1 MLTLIY
7 IYRPHLDFGIG
18 LWHCWPVLLGVI
30 ILTYV
35 RPERGLIKPSDAHR
49 QGNVIYMGQ
58 ILRDTFHLS
67 IV

>member
-1 MLTLIY
+1 MLMLIY

-18 LWHCWPVLLGVI
+18 LWHCWPVLLGII

-35 RPERGLIKPSDAHR
+35 RPERGLIEPVYRLYK
-49 QGNVIYMGQ
+49 VIYLVPM
-58 ILRDTFHLS
+58 LTVKFHLP

>member
-18 LWHCWPVLLGVI
+18 LWHCWPVLLGAI

-35 RPERGLIKPSDAHR
+35 RPERGLIEPVYRLCK
-49 QGNVIYMGQ
+49 VIYLVLM
-58 ILRDTFHLS
+58 LTVTFHLTRN
-67 IV
+67 

>member
-18 LWHCWPVLLGVI
+18 LWPCWPVLLGAI

-35 RPERGLIKPSDAHR
+35 RPERGLIEPVYRLYK
-49 QGNVIYMGQ
+49 VIYLVQM
-58 ILRDTFHLS
+58 LTVKFHFS
-67 IV
+67 GV